1 MGILVTGAG
10 LIGTAFAREAIDR
23 GETVTFFDP
32 EPREAYLRFRLE
44 QRPFALVRGDVR
56 DLPGLIEAA
65 KDAQAECIVHTAGL
79 IGGNVQR
86 SLSTGFDINIVGTRN
101 VAETVRLCGVRR
113 LVHISTMGVYDT
125 RRAISGAVRE
135 DFPRGAGRGY
145 GNFKA
150 AKELVLE
157 AYVDQY
163 KFEML
168 TLRPANVYGF
178 GHFSAGSSGGMKMQ
192 ALLEAGMQGGTARI
206 PASEAVA
213 NEYVYAR
220 DIGRAVDIATRI
232 ALPRDRIFNIG
243 NGVVTPF
250 AEVAAAVA
258 KVCNGVSFD
267 IEDGAPGKSRAAAM
281 DISRAAAQL
290 DWRPEFSLEAGFA
303 DYLAEMKRARAAG
316 Y

>member
-10 LIGTAFAREAIDR
+10 LIGTALARDVVDR
-23 GETVTFFDP
+23 GGTVTFIDP
-32 EPREAYLRFRLE
+32 EPREDYLRFRLE
-44 QRPFALVRGDVR
+44 NRPFKLVRGDVR
-56 DLPGLIEAA
+56 DLPGLISAA
-65 KDAQAECIVHTAGL
+65 KEAQADCIVHTAGL
-79 IGGNVQR
+79 IGGHVQR
-86 SLSTGFDINIVGTRN
+86 SLSTGFDINIGGTRN
-101 VAETVRLCGVRR
+101 VAETVRLCGVKR

-125 RRAISGAVRE
+125 RRAINAPVGE

-150 AKELVLE
+150 AKELILE
-157 AYVDQY
+157 AYADQY

-192 ALLEAGMQGGTARI
+192 ALLEAGMQGGVAHI

-213 NEYVYAR
+213 NEYVYAK
-220 DIGRAVDIATRI
+220 DIGRAVEIATRI
-232 ALPRDRIFNIG
+232 ALPKERIFNIG
-243 NGVVTPF
+243 NGFVSPF
-250 AEVAAAVA
+250 ADVTAAVA
-258 KVCNGVSFD
+258 KVCNGVQFD
-267 IEDGAPGKSRAAAM
+267 VEDGAPGKSRSAPM

-290 DWRPEFSLEAGFA
+290 GWRPEFSLEAGFA
-303 DYLAEMKRARAAG
+303 DYLDEMKRARAAG